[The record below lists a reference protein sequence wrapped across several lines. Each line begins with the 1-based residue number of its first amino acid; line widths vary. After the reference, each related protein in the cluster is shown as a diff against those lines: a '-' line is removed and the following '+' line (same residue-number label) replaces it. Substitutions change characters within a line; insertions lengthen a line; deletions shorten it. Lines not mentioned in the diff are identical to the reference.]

1 MTAIQRVAQV
11 FGWVFIVVAIWG
23 AAITGTS
30 MDADMATA
38 DRLWG
43 LFPVNLLHNLVHLAF
58 GVWGI
63 LAARSYAASRSY
75 ALLAGALYIVLAV
88 AGLFFPDGFG
98 LVPLGGNDIWLHAF
112 LGAAL
117 LVAGLTLASRT
128 LATEAPATRPAPPPT
143 PRDTPAPP
151 PERADPAVDP
161 SADPNAD
168 RGTDPTL

>member
-1 MTAIQRVAQV
+1 MTTIQRVAQV

-43 LFPVNLLHNLVHLAF
+43 LFPVNFLHNLVHLAF
-58 GVWGI
+58 GVWGLI
-63 LAARSYAASRSY
+63 ASRSHAASRSY

-88 AGLFFPDGFG
+88 LGLFFPDGFG

-128 LATEAPATRPAPPPT
+128 VGTVAPAGTRTVPPSDADPAPP
-143 PRDTPAPP
+143 
-151 PERADPAVDP
+151 ER
-161 SADPNAD
+161 
-168 RGTDPTL
+168 TDPTAGPPADRDPDPTL